1 MNLRRFPTLAGCF
14 VGMEQEPNN
23 HFLSTFVSFN
33 CYSSC
38 FSHWMTVRKFNC
50 SCTGGP
56 CALLLLLSSRIWIS
70 RRTFWSMV
78 SSPSTLE
85 CSKLLLMPTSF
96 MFNKRAGY
104 CFLAKVVSELF
115 PPCLN
120 PYLPLS
126 VKQARV
132 LFFIEDK
139 NPVLDQRHARDI
151 WDQCWRFNTYTHFC
165 AFLCARI

>member
-1 MNLRRFPTLAGCF
+1 MNLRRFPTLACCF

-38 FSHWMTVRKFNC
+38 FSRWMTVRKFNC

-56 CALLLLLSSRIWIS
+56 CALVLLLSSRIWIS
-70 RRTFWSMV
+70 RRTFWSTV
-78 SSPSTLE
+78 LSPSTLE

-104 CFLAKVVSELF
+104 CFLAKFVSELF

-120 PYLPLS
+120 PYLPCQLS
-126 VKQARV
+126 KRAYYSLYRPKIQCEIKGMRAASEINIEGSIPIHTFV
-132 LFFIEDK
+132 LSFA
-139 NPVLDQRHARDI
+139 LG
-151 WDQCWRFNTYTHFC
+151 
-165 AFLCARI
+165 